1 MDLQTLALTFL
12 FLKVK
17 LINFHLLHICV
28 IYTAFWN
35 KGCRNLS
42 TQCFMGMYL
51 ITNLLELNLYFLQV
65 SLSVNLS
72 RICTLRSILCH
83 SFYISVQ
90 TEVNVSRSDPT
101 NST

>member
-65 SLSVNLS
+65 SLSVN
-72 RICTLRSILCH
+72 
-83 SFYISVQ
+83 FK
-90 TEVNVSRSDPT
+90 SDLYT
-101 NST
+101 A